1 MVEEVVSLASFE
13 TKTRNCLLA
22 DVIVEINSL
31 TLNSVGEE
39 FDPER
44 ADYILKEIE
53 TIEKIGPQ
61 LNSLH

>member
-1 MVEEVVSLASFE
+1 MVEEVASLASFE
-13 TKTRNCLLA
+13 TNTRTYLSA
-22 DVIVEINSL
+22 DIIVEINSM
-31 TLNSVGEE
+31 TLNSLGEE

-61 LNSLH
+61 LNSLR